1 MKRSTKIAGGIVVT
15 GIIVGIALSGVH
27 RHPVAYIPHPKIGIY
42 FISSNGSG
50 TTVMVRIGGIV
61 KVLSGIPT
69 AVKMAS
75 KVG

>member
-1 MKRSTKIAGGIVVT
+1 MDHFSRLVRPNVSQIDQ
-15 GIIVGIALSGVH
+15 LS
-27 RHPVAYIPHPKIGIY
+27 YIPHPKIGIY

-50 TTVMVRIGGIV
+50 TTVMVRMGGIV